1 MVKNEPDIFN
11 FRKTPVYWEVTKEHD
26 IPKLNSIKVKN
37 DKIGQDFVPFNEFHR
52 VSKTKR
58 KNKVVHFFLADY
70 LFERTFTK
78 LYQTA
83 EFLTSAKAVLSPD
96 FSLYTDMPITMQ
108 AFNHYRKMFVS
119 KYWQDI
125 YGMKVIPVACWSD
138 RRSFDFCFDGM
149 PKNSLIAVS
158 SVGVYRNKESKQ
170 NFTVGYEKMIEMLE
184 PTQILWYGR
193 ELPCIDRSIQH
204 IFVQPDYDDRF
215 KKDINRA

>member
-1 MVKNEPDIFN
+1 MVKNESDIFN
-11 FRKTPVYWEVTKEHD
+11 FRKIPISWEVTEKLE
-26 IPKLNSIKVKN
+26 IPKLRGIELNTDEVDLN
-37 DKIGQDFVPFNEFHR
+37 LVPFHEFY
-52 VSKTKR
+52 KIDKR
-58 KNKVVHFFLADY
+58 KRGEKTVHFFLADY

-78 LYQTA
+78 IDQTA
-83 EFLTSAKAVLSPD
+83 EFLFSAKMVLSPD
-96 FSLYTDMPITMQ
+96 FSLYTNMPIVMQ
-108 AFNHYRKMFVS
+108 MFNHYRKMFVS
-119 KYWQDI
+119 KYWQELFD
-125 YGMKVIPVACWSD
+125 MKVIPVACWSD

-158 SVGVYRNKESKQ
+158 SVGVCRNKEAKE
-170 NFTVGYEKMIEMLE
+170 NFTVGYEKMIETLE